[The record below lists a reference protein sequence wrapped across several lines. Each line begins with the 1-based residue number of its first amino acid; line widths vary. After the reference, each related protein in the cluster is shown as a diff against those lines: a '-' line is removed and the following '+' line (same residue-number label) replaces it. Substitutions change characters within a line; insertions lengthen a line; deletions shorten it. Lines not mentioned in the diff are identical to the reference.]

1 MPRGRSQKTRTLAL
15 RRDDVRVRG
24 SARLQSRWEMQ
35 SRAYSC
41 MHAGTVPSRN
51 RVQSPN
57 ITQAKGSGGW
67 VLSLGS
73 GAWVRHSSRTTG
85 LRQWS
90 GVIGQPDRWLDR
102 KKPPGGLSSCLPG
115 GCLRPWGWSGPCRH
129 AHRRHPPCLASPS
142 WASAIPRPSSLRVL
156 ERRLM
161 RKVIPKG
168 EKARRSYG
176 YLRRE
181 RTRG

>member
-1 MPRGRSQKTRTLAL
+1 MCGFGAARDCNLVGRCNLAHTP
-15 RRDDVRVRG
+15 
-24 SARLQSRWEMQ
+24 ACMQAQS
-35 SRAYSC
+35 
-41 MHAGTVPSRN
+41 PSRN

-102 KKPPGGLSSCLPG
+102 KKPPGGLSSYLPG
-115 GCLRPWGWSGPCRH
+115 CCLRPWGWSGPCRH

-168 EKARRSYG
+168 EKAFSKDADSSTQKG
-176 YLRRE
+176 
-181 RTRG
+181 